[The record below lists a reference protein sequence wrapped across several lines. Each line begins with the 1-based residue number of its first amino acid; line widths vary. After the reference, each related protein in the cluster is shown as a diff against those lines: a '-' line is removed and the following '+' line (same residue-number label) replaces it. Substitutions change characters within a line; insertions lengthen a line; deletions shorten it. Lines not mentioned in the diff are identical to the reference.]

1 MYRSMASGGLTVWLK
16 KGESLSYQM
25 HFNGFCSITLSY
37 IRYSNDGSE
46 DTVQVFIN
54 DTLLGSFETS
64 GYSNYGYN
72 WNHFYI
78 RDGFAEEKLLLNS
91 QYLLNLSVPEAD
103 FYGVE
108 IDVIAMKLHCS
119 TMYMMDDNE
128 DDECQGSLIA
138 FEANVINEEESSE
151 NQGSLIAN
159 KEESSESG
167 QFVCT
172 ATVEAENGYH
182 DGGHTMY
189 RSRASGGLTV
199 WLKKGESLS
208 YQMHFNG
215 FCSIRLSYIR
225 YSNGGSED
233 TVQVFINDTLLGSFE
248 TSGYSNY
255 GYNWNRFY
263 IRDGFADGNYFSI
276 HNTCSTFLFLKQI
289 SMELKST

>member
-1 MYRSMASGGLTVWLK
+1 MHVLSIIAFLFVSEKRMFSLWLLLAMVLFLTVGVSGQFVCTVKVEAENGYHDGGHTMYRSMASGGLTVWLK

-78 RDGFAEEKLLLNS
+78 RDGFAEGKLLLNS

-108 IDVIAMKLHCS
+108 IDIIAMKLHCS
-119 TMYMMDDNE
+119 TMYMTDDNE

-159 KEESSESG
+159 S
-167 QFVCT
+167 
-172 ATVEAENGYH
+172 
-182 DGGHTMY
+182 
-189 RSRASGGLTV
+189 
-199 WLKKGESLS
+199 
-208 YQMHFNG
+208 
-215 FCSIRLSYIR
+215 
-225 YSNGGSED
+225 
-233 TVQVFINDTLLGSFE
+233 
-248 TSGYSNY
+248 
-255 GYNWNRFY
+255 
-263 IRDGFADGNYFSI
+263 
-276 HNTCSTFLFLKQI
+276 
-289 SMELKST
+289 